1 MYNSVFVSLHF
12 AVSVSC
18 CGEAELKSMTV
29 LISWRS
35 TYCVSWR
42 GKITHCIPA
51 TLQVTPT
58 RALCSSKQFTWFLKN
73 CWECH
78 VIFKKAKQWYGLWN
92 GFHFLFINYFIVS
105 VWLHHF
111 CISKISHFF
120 YFKSTM
126 WQEIYNI
133 HMQKCFIFFLSIRMS
148 RLWRQW
154 HI

>member
-105 VWLHHF
+105 VWLPHHF

-120 YFKSTM
+120 Y
-126 WQEIYNI
+126 IYNVTRNLQ
-133 HMQKCFIFFLSIRMS
+133 HSHAKMFHIFFI
-148 RLWRQW
+148 
-154 HI
+154 HKDE